1 MGTRTDLFWRL
12 DASKLP
18 QRLDLEISDR
28 AYERLQRLASRTGRS
43 VRDLAA
49 DLIAQSFSPRQG
61 RV

>member
-1 MGTRTDLFWRL
+1 MGSRTDLFWCL